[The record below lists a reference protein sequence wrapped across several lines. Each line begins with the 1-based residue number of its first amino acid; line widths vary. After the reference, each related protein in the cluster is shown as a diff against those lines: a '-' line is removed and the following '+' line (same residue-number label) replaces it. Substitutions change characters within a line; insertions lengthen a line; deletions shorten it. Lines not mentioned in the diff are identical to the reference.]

1 MSLMKDASRWGVEE
15 IERAARQVLDRG
27 LGDGASSIEPDQ
39 RAWSPGVAADLRH
52 RIIDNADMGKG
63 TFLSKL
69 EVQLA
74 GAARPTFLL
83 AAELLFV
90 HAAPLSNIG
99 PATKRD
105 RIRTVLSWLDP
116 APEIPA
122 PMELAL
128 ATAGVFNGGT
138 GFNVGI
144 WRQVGWLL
152 AFVEHWWGQRDSVR
166 TSALA
171 DPWRFRDVVESM
183 PRDQPAIRNSL
194 LYLAFPRVFF
204 PIVNQQ
210 HKNAIRDAFVSS
222 IGTSSG
228 DDLVAVDRDLVAIR
242 ERQLKEAQGAP
253 ANYYFEPYLSQ
264 WWKQSGGPD
273 VQRAWLVRPRQGGR
287 ELVQQWLA
295 DGFVSLQ
302 GEHLGAVAQHPD
314 RQTVLSQVYADYQ
327 HLDYAQRVTLANEF
341 HAFLS
346 RMRPDDIVVTAMNG
360 QVWIG
365 TLEDD
370 PTYEANE
377 PSTRLRRT
385 VTWEPDSHRLSELDD
400 VAADSLDKQ
409 GTVVEL
415 TDTLPVWEDLGGDV
429 APEPVP
435 DRVVVPPSRDA
446 ATLAA
451 SLHLPQAW
459 LTELIDLLLERRQV
473 ILYGP
478 PGTGKTYVADAV
490 ARHIAQ
496 DGTRLVQFHPSYS
509 YEDFFEGFRP
519 SMADG
524 QVGFRLAPGPL
535 RLIAASAV
543 LHPELPH
550 VLIIDEINRANIAKV
565 FGELYYLLE
574 YRNKSI
580 QLQYSPEEEFV
591 LPPNLS
597 IIGTMN
603 TADKSIAVM
612 DAAIRRRFAFVE
624 LHPDTEPVRDLL
636 RDWLTSQGKAGDERV
651 LLLRALNDALG
662 EQEHDFKIG
671 PSYLMTA
678 EAERPGGLERIW
690 KHSILPLLHEHF
702 YGRPEGWQVEERFGL
717 DALRKGLSAV
727 TLAP

>member
-15 IERAARQVLDRG
+15 IERAARQVLDSG
-27 LGDGASSIEPDQ
+27 LGNGASSIEPDQ
-39 RAWSPGVAADLRH
+39 QAWSPDVAADLRH

-105 RIRTVLSWLDP
+105 RIRKVLSWLEP
-116 APEIPA
+116 APELPA
-122 PMELAL
+122 SMELAL

-152 AFVEHWWGQRDSVR
+152 AFLEHWWRQTQASRVA
-166 TSALA
+166 ALT
-171 DPWRFRDVVESM
+171 DPWSFREVVAAM
-183 PRDQPAIRNSL
+183 PDQPGIRNSL

-210 HKNAIRDAFVSS
+210 HKNAIRNAFVSS
-222 IGTSSG
+222 IEASSG
-228 DDLVAVDRDLVAIR
+228 DDFVAVDRDLVAIR
-242 ERQLKEAQGAP
+242 ERQLREAKGEP
-253 ANYYFEPYLSQ
+253 VNYYFEPYLSQ
-264 WWKQSGGPD
+264 WWKQAGGPD

-302 GEHLGAVAQHPD
+302 GEHLGAVPAHPD
-314 RQTVLSQVYADYQ
+314 RQTMLGQVYADYQ

-346 RMRPDDIVVTAMNG
+346 RMRQDDIVVTTVND

-365 TLEDD
+365 TLEGDA
-370 PTYEANE
+370 TYEANE

-385 VTWEPDSHRLSELDD
+385 VTWEPNPRRLSELDAT
-400 VAADSLDKQ
+400 AADSLDKQ
-409 GTVVEL
+409 GTIVEL
-415 TDTLPVWEDLGGDV
+415 TDTLPVWEDLGGGG
-429 APEPVP
+429 APRPVLGTG
-435 DRVVVPPSRDA
+435 VVLPSRDA
-446 ATLAA
+446 AALAA
-451 SLHLPQAW
+451 SLHLPRAW
-459 LTELIDLLLERRQV
+459 LTELIDLLEERRQV

-496 DGTRLVQFHPSYS
+496 DGAVRLVQFHPSYA

-678 EAERPGGLERIW
+678 EAGRPGGLERIW

-702 YGRPEGWQVEERFGL
+702 YGRPEGSHIEERFGL
-717 DALRKGLSAV
+717 ETLRKSL
-727 TLAP
+727 TAPTTAP